1 MIKPEE
7 WRSSE
12 GIVLEPN
19 AEMTV
24 REFQRCVALT
34 AGPGSGKSEL
44 LAQRAD
50 FLLTT
55 GACRYPKRIL
65 AIAFKVDASNNL
77 RERVFSRCG
86 ADYAGRFDSYTFH
99 AFAKRIVDRFRPVL
113 TGEDALN
120 VGYKLV
126 VKGKA
131 HPEQTEFSALIPL
144 AIKILDAYPLA
155 VTAIRQTYSDVF
167 LDEFQD
173 CTDEQYA
180 LLHRLFAGS
189 GRRVTAVG
197 DEKQKIMGWAG
208 ALDGVFGRFEHDFSA
223 LHLNIY
229 RNFRSQPQ
237 LLRLQS
243 EIVKVLDP
251 GSEMPPDMLTGDG
264 GEVHVQAYQ
273 SCEDEALSLAGQI
286 VTWINADGIAPASI
300 AILVRNQ
307 PEAYTVRLAAALD
320 SWGIGYRNESQL
332 QDIATEPMALVVVD
346 YLLCVYGVREP
357 MAWTRLMRRLIPSED
372 DADGALRTNWGRF
385 IKEARKLAASDL
397 ASKCYDQRWA
407 LLKEFLSMVGV
418 SLLTGLSHDYESRER
433 LKEVIRDVKKYIDE
447 ALAREPDLLKALAQL
462 SDDQSIRILTVHKSK
477 GLEFDT
483 VVLLGVEDQAYWG
496 RDQREVRC
504 TFFVGVSRAVRRLV
518 VTTTEHRANL
528 LNLSTWREQRT
539 GHREFLDY
547 VCRWQNCPKTP
558 GELCGPEH

>member
-1 MIKPEE
+1 MIKAEE
-7 WRSSE
+7 WKPSE

-19 AEMTV
+19 AEATV
-24 REFQRCVALT
+24 RELKRCVALT

-77 RERVFSRCG
+77 RERVFRRCG
-86 ADYAGRFDSYTFH
+86 VDYAGRFDSFTFH
-99 AFAKRIVDRFRPVL
+99 GLAKRIVDRFRPVL
-113 TGEDALN
+113 TGSDALN

-131 HPEQTEFSALIPL
+131 HPEQTEFGALIPL
-144 AIKILDAYPLA
+144 AIKILDAYPMA
-155 VTAIRQTYSDVF
+155 ATAIRQTYSDVF

-173 CTDEQYA
+173 CTDEQYT
-180 LLHRLFAGS
+180 LLSRLFAGS
-189 GRRVTAVG
+189 GRRLMAVG

-208 ALDGVFGRFEHDFSA
+208 ALEGVFGRFENDFMA
-223 LHLNIY
+223 LHHKIY

-237 LLRLQS
+237 LLRLQN

-251 GSEMPPDMLTGDG
+251 GSEMPAEQLTADG
-264 GEVHVQAYQ
+264 GEVHVQAYE
-273 SCEDEALSLAGQI
+273 SCEDEASGLVGQI
-286 VTWINADGIAPASI
+286 ATWINVEGIAPARI
-300 AILVRNQ
+300 AVLVRNQ
-307 PEAYTVRLAAALD
+307 PEAYTVRLTAALD
-320 SWGIGYRNESQL
+320 SWGISYRNESQL

-346 YLLCVYGVREP
+346 YLLCIYGVREP
-357 MAWTRLMRRLIPSED
+357 RAWTRLMRRLIPSED

-385 IKEARKLAASDL
+385 IKEARKSAAIDL
-397 ASKCYDQRWA
+397 TSRCYDQRWT

-418 SLLTGLSHDYESRER
+418 SLLTGLSHDYESRDR

-447 ALAREPDLLKALAQL
+447 ALAKEPDLLKALAQL

-496 RDQREVRC
+496 KDHHEVQC
-504 TFFVGVSRAVRRLV
+504 TFFVGVSRAERRLV
-518 VTTTEHRANL
+518 VTTTKYRANL
-528 LNLSTWREQRT
+528 LNLGSWRSERSAHQ
-539 GHREFLDY
+539 EFIDY
-547 VCRWQNCPKTP
+547 VYRWKNQPAVGCSETA
-558 GELCGPEH
+558 

>member
-7 WRSSE
+7 WTASE

-19 AEMTV
+19 AEAAV
-24 REFQRCVALT
+24 RELQQCVALT

-55 GACRYPKRIL
+55 GASRYPRRIL

-99 AFAKRIVDRFRPVL
+99 GLAKRIVDRFRAVL
-113 TGEDALN
+113 TGDDALS
-120 VGYKLV
+120 VGYKVV

-131 HPEQTEFSALIPL
+131 HPEQTEFGALIPL

-155 VTAIRQTYSDVF
+155 VNAIRQTYSDVF

-180 LLHRLFAGS
+180 LLCRLFHGS

-197 DEKQKIMGWAG
+197 DVKQKIMGWAG
-208 ALDGVFGRFEHDFSA
+208 ALEGVFGRFENDFTA

-237 LLRLQS
+237 LLRLQN

-251 GSEMPPDMLTGDG
+251 GSAMPPELLVGEG
-264 GEVHVQAYQ
+264 GEVHVQSYL
-273 SCEDEALSLAGQI
+273 SCGDEALGLVGQI
-286 VTWINADGIAPASI
+286 ATWVNVEGIAPARI
-300 AILVRNQ
+300 AVLVRNQ
-307 PEAYTVRLAAALD
+307 PEAYTVRLRAVLE

-332 QDIATEPMALVVVD
+332 QDIASEPMALVVVD
-346 YLLCVYGVREP
+346 YLLCVYGAREP
-357 MAWTRLMRRLIPSED
+357 RAWTRLMRRLIPSED

-385 IKEARKLAASDL
+385 IKEARKSAATDL
-397 ASKCYDQRWA
+397 ACNRYDQRWA
-407 LLKEFLSMVGV
+407 LLKDFLSMVGV
-418 SLLTGLSHDYESRER
+418 SLLTGLSHDYESRDR

-447 ALAREPDLLKALAQL
+447 ALAKEPDLLKALAQL
-462 SDDQSIRILTVHKSK
+462 SDDQSIRVLTVHKSK

-496 RDQREVRC
+496 KDHQEVRC
-504 TFFVGVSRAVRRLV
+504 TFFVGVSRAERRLV
-518 VTTTEHRANL
+518 VTTAKHRDNL
-528 LNLSTWREQRT
+528 LNLSTWRPQRNP
-539 GHREFLDY
+539 HEEFLNY
-547 VCRWQNCPKTP
+547 IYRWKNCPKQD
-558 GELCGPEH
+558 EE